1 MSWTLD
7 GDRVSGRMAGRRA
20 SAADRPFGSRREVG
34 TAASQADSCS
44 CRSEVVV
51 KGDIG
56 RKGWRDDIEAVAV
69 GWRLP
74 VVLEEVASVVAGR
87 SRDCMVEEGHR
98 RVDMEACFAVAE
110 QAVVVVCF
118 AAAQAQAWVA

>member
-1 MSWTLD
+1 MDADLALGWTA
-7 GDRVSGRMAGRRA
+7 GRMAFAAGRL
-20 SAADRPFGSRREVG
+20 FGSRREVG
-34 TAASQADSCS
+34 RVAFQVDSCS
-44 CRSEVVV
+44 CKSEVVV

-56 RKGWRDDIEAVAV
+56 RKGWRVDIAAVAV
-69 GWRLP
+69 GRRLP

-87 SRDCMVEEGHR
+87 SQDCMVEEGHR

-118 AAAQAQAWVA
+118 AAARAQAWVA